1 MRGLLVDLAPLRRR
15 EFRLLYLGQLVST
28 AGTMLTFVALPYQT
42 YQLTGSSLIVG
53 LLGAAEIVPTVVLAL
68 YSGMLADS
76 VDRRRLV
83 MAAEAGAALVALA
96 LLANSLLAEPRVW
109 VLFVCAALGAACYAL
124 LRPPLDAM
132 LPRLVPREEM
142 KAALALDWIRSD
154 VGQVV
159 GPAVAGVLIAAAGV
173 PVVYGLDALSF
184 MASILLLA
192 HMRDF
197 GGAADAGGVS
207 WAGIKEGWRYA
218 RSRQELVGSYVID
231 VNAMFFGMPIALF
244 PAIAAGYGGAEVVG
258 LLFAAPAVGALIAS
272 VTSGWTARVHR
283 YGRAITLAAMGWG
296 AAITVF
302 GLVDVLWGA
311 LLALAVAG
319 GMDAVSGI
327 FRGTLWNETIPDRL
341 RGRLAGIEMISWSS
355 GPTLGHVR
363 AGGVAALAGP
373 RFSVVS
379 GGLACVAGSVV
390 LALLLPRFWAYDARA
405 DALTESERSG
415 SVSG

>member
-28 AGTMLTFVALPYQT
+28 AGTMLTFVALPYQM
-42 YQLTGSSLIVG
+42 YQLTGSSLMVG
-53 LLGAAEIVPTVVLAL
+53 LLGAAEIVPTVLLAL
-68 YSGMLADS
+68 YSGMLADA

-83 MAAEAGAALVALA
+83 MGAEAGAAVVALA
-96 LLANSLLAEPRVW
+96 LLGNSLLADPQVW

-142 KAALALDWIRSD
+142 KAALALDWMRSD

-159 GPAVAGVLIAAAGV
+159 GPAVAGVLIALAGV
-173 PVVYGLDALSF
+173 SVVYGLDALSF
-184 MASILLLA
+184 VVSLA
-192 HMRDF
+192 VLTRMRDF
-197 GGAADAGGVS
+197 GGAADRGGVS

-231 VNAMFFGMPIALF
+231 INAMFFGMPIALF

-272 VTSGWTARVHR
+272 ATSGWTARVHR

-296 AAITVF
+296 VAITVF
-302 GLVDVLWGA
+302 GLVDALWAA
-311 LLALAVAG
+311 LAALAVAG

-355 GPTLGHVR
+355 GPTLGNVR
-363 AGGVAALAGP
+363 AGGVAAIAGP
-373 RFSVVS
+373 RLSVVS
-379 GGLACVAGSVV
+379 GGLACVAGSVA
-390 LALLLPRFWAYDARA
+390 LALLLPRFWRYDARA
-405 DALTESERSG
+405 DALTEAERSG
-415 SVSG
+415 VVNA